1 MQANQVWPLL
11 KETFEK
17 WNDHDAPRLGAAL
30 AFYTI
35 LSLAPLLMIIIAIVA
50 LVFGKDAAQ
59 NQISGQ
65 LRDLLGQ
72 NGADAVKTMLA
83 SSHNAS
89 SGTVASIIG
98 IATLL
103 LGASG
108 VCGELRASLNKMW
121 DAKPSGGAGVMGM
134 IKERSFA
141 LGMVLAIG
149 FLLLVSMVVSAALA
163 TIGKF
168 ASGLLPIPA
177 IVLEILNFIVSFAVI
192 TLLFALIYKYV
203 PNVKID
209 WKDVW
214 IGAAATAL
222 LFTIG
227 KFLIGLYL
235 GKAGVGSAYGAA
247 GSLVAVIVWV
257 YYSAQIFFFGAE
269 FTQVYAHADHPDT
282 PITRVNPG
290 PFR

>member
-1 MQANQVWPLL
+1 M

-30 AFYTI
+30 AFYSI
-35 LSLAPLLMIIIAIVA
+35 LSLAPLVMIAIAIVS
-50 LVFGKDAAQ
+50 LIFGRDAAQ
-59 NQISGQ
+59 SEIGAQLSATIGQ
-65 LRDLLGQ
+65 S
-72 NGADAVKTMLA
+72 GADAVKTMLA
-83 SSHNAS
+83 SSHKAS

-108 VCGELRASLNKMW
+108 VCGELRASLNKIW
-121 DAKPSGGAGVMGM
+121 DAKPTDGSGIMGM

-141 LGMVLAIG
+141 FGMVLAVG

-163 TIGKF
+163 TLGKF
-168 ASGLLPIPA
+168 AGGLLPIPA
-177 IVLEILNFIVSFAVI
+177 AALEILNFAVSFGVI

-203 PNVKID
+203 PSVDID

-214 IGAAATAL
+214 IGAIATAL

-235 GKAGVGSAYGAA
+235 AKAGVGSAYGAA

-269 FTQVYAHADHPDT
+269 FTQVYAHSGHS
-282 PITRVNPG
+282 V
-290 PFR
+290 